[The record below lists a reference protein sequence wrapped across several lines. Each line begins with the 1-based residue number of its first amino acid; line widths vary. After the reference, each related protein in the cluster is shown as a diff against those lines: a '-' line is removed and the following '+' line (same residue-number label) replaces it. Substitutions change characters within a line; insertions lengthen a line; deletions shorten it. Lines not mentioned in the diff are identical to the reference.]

1 MSTFVSTCHCSDIK
15 TSTTTS
21 TEDTVSDSENRLW
34 KRAYLE
40 AVRRNRNDRLPRVL
54 GQGFRGTQQ
63 LHSERRAPLFM
74 SANVVN
80 GVESD
85 KRSSRQPAAA
95 SGDAGLSSDYVT
107 ARETITRQVSTQS
120 KGQYWTPDESPG
132 KSSQGGQDSFIN
144 PSVQTFTFYSLLAA
158 CFMTVLVYFYMVFN
172 SSSSSPQAAHVALW
186 SENDTNAGLR
196 ASETS

>member
-1 MSTFVSTCHCSDIK
+1 MVACLNFSDQG
-15 TSTTTS
+15 
-21 TEDTVSDSENRLW
+21 
-34 KRAYLE
+34 AE
-40 AVRRNRNDRLPRVL
+40 APSSCILK
-54 GQGFRGTQQ
+54 
-63 LHSERRAPLFM
+63 RAPLFM
-74 SANVVN
+74 SANAVN

-85 KRSSRQPAAA
+85 KRSPRQPAAA

-132 KSSQGGQDSFIN
+132 KSSQGDQDSFIST
-144 PSVQTFTFYSLLAA
+144 SVHTFTFYSLLAA

-186 SENDTNAGLR
+186 SENDTKCGAPCVRDILNYYR
-196 ASETS
+196 SKFVRKIVYC